1 MRSRYVVFILLM
13 IVMLGCAS
21 TPPAGSAPPAPI
33 YHPHAEVDVN
43 IFYEE
48 LAPYGTWLWLEG
60 YGRVWQP
67 HGVPPGWRPY
77 TDGRWVF
84 TDAGWTWVSDWEWGW
99 APFHYGRWL
108 PSPAYGWVWVPGTVW
123 GPAWVVWHHGS
134 GWVGWAP
141 LPPAAVWEP
150 AGHLH
155 ITHVER
161 HLHPSQFCFVRE
173 RDILAPRV
181 HRHIVPHTENTRLV
195 HVTKNVTNYTVINKQ
210 VVNQSIRV
218 DSVERAAKQ
227 PVPRLRIVETD
238 ASRGVRKG
246 QVKDQEGQVRLFRPT
261 VGRTTSDTAVPNVPK
276 SITHTDSDT
285 PKSIRRTPPS
295 GVPEREPR
303 TPPAASAPV
312 VRTPPASPPAVLGKE
327 SPPPTGAPA
336 APEQPKLSPPEE
348 LQRHRERRPGG
359 SNRPPAST
367 TPQVRTPPAGDA
379 QEPRDRSRPRYQ
391 PPQRAQDKQP
401 PTASPPPM
409 LTTPSP
415 PASQGT
421 VVSPSPRQGPSV
433 RTPPQTSDIRRE
445 RRGKR
450 APQGQQEQD
459 NDGATP
465 GGVPPA
471 VGSGTSATPSG
482 NPSQHSVG
490 SRGRW

>member
-1 MRSRYVVFILLM
+1 
-13 IVMLGCAS
+13 
-21 TPPAGSAPPAPI
+21 
-33 YHPHAEVDVN
+33 
-43 IFYEE
+43 
-48 LAPYGTWLWLEG
+48 
-60 YGRVWQP
+60 
-67 HGVPPGWRPY
+67 
-77 TDGRWVF
+77 
-84 TDAGWTWVSDWEWGW
+84 
-99 APFHYGRWL
+99 
-108 PSPAYGWVWVPGTVW
+108 
-123 GPAWVVWHHGS
+123 
-134 GWVGWAP
+134 
-141 LPPAAVWEP
+141 
-150 AGHLH
+150 
-155 ITHVER
+155 
-161 HLHPSQFCFVRE
+161 
-173 RDILAPRV
+173 
-181 HRHIVPHTENTRLV
+181 V